1 MSFIQEGDDSLNQL
15 FSADGVVYRFLTVT
29 GNIIIATVLWL
40 IGCIPV
46 VTIGTSTAA
55 LYYTIVKSVRKEVGY
70 VHAEFWRGYK
80 LNLKKGVA
88 ATAALLALGLLLGM
102 EMRMVLE
109 NGVEVS
115 RIWYSLSG
123 LLILL
128 MLLVTLYLFPVMS
141 RFDMKL
147 GKLCMLSFVM
157 SIRFWYITLALG
169 VGLAAVVLA
178 QVYLL
183 PIPLVLLTPGLWC
196 YASSFLVER
205 VMKAYM
211 PKSRR
216 EEGDGETPENWY
228 D

>member
-1 MSFIQEGDDSLNQL
+1 MNQL
-15 FSADGVVYRFLTVT
+15 FSTDGVIYRFLTVT

-80 LNLKKGVA
+80 LNLKKGAA

-102 EMRMVLE
+102 EIRMVLE

-169 VGLAAVVLA
+169 AGLAAVVLA

-183 PIPLVLLTPGLWC
+183 PIPLILLTPGLWC
-196 YASSFLVER
+196 YASTFLVER

-211 PKSRR
+211 PKPRR
-216 EEGDGETPENWY
+216 EEGDGETQENWY

>member
-1 MSFIQEGDDSLNQL
+1 MNQL
-15 FSADGVVYRFLTVT
+15 FSTDGVIYRFLTVT

-80 LNLKKGVA
+80 LNLKKGAA

-102 EMRMVLE
+102 EIRMVLG

-169 VGLAAVVLA
+169 AGLAAVVLA

-183 PIPLVLLTPGLWC
+183 PIPLILLTPGLWC

-211 PKSRR
+211 PKPRR
-216 EEGDGETPENWY
+216 EEGDGETQENWY